1 MNILVVGA
9 HPDDIAISCS
19 GTISKYIDNGENV
32 YLCTISNGCYGH
44 TEIEPERLA
53 GIRIVEDKAMAD
65 FKTALEKEVELSKE
79 EKKKGETPA
88 PKTEE
93 TTTS

>member
-44 TEIEPERLA
+44 T
-53 GIRIVEDKAMAD
+53 K
-65 FKTALEKEVELSKE
+65 F
-79 EKKKGETPA
+79 
-88 PKTEE
+88 
-93 TTTS
+93 